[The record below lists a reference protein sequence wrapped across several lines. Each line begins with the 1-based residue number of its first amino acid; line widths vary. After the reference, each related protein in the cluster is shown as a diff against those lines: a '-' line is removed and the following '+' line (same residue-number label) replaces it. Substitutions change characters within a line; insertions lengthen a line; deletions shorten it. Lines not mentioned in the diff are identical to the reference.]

1 MADATLQH
9 ALLVPNQASC
19 ASWCL
24 VSLSLSLSAR
34 AQCSTSDSET
44 GLTSHGAFPSEWGRS
59 RHAASEVDWGVP
71 RTARHGL
78 ASVKLLDRI
87 LDLGVVLRL
96 AFGRLA

>member
-34 AQCSTSDSET
+34 AQYSTSDSET
-44 GLTSHGAFPSEWGRS
+44 GLTSHGAFPSEWDRS
-59 RHAASEVDWGVP
+59 RHAASEVEGACRGP
-71 RTARHGL
+71 RGTGSL
-78 ASVKLLDRI
+78 PSSCWI
-87 LDLGVVLRL
+87 DLGVVLRL